1 MYNVE
6 IDLDC
11 NKEEFIEK
19 CVSKLKDVNL
29 MNYFIKNHY
38 GIYGKLFDDNILVT
52 TFLTQNDVAN
62 KRDYIL
68 YGKIIEEESGC
79 KLQGVI
85 KTSKIYKIKC
95 ILLTLLLLFILSKV
109 NLFSSISILFFQGI
123 YILWIYK
130 YNLNNEFI
138 NQMLNEISS
147 FIFQTSEIN
156 INNICI
162 TDKENNFKG
171 SVYKIQKLI
180 AIIFLAV
187 GVIGFLSS
195 FVITLKNKN
204 INEYNENIQNYISN
218 VPGTLYNISEIYVND
233 ENIIISSK
241 EEHSTQVFAKDGTF
255 IFRLFMPYDFV
266 LNVEINDTSNM
277 EVYTRKNH
285 SSIYYKYI
293 VDIDNQKIVS
303 LECLG
308 ESDEEEIDKS
318 KAYFLDFPK
327 YENSKE
333 YYELKYNKLLVLVGS
348 EKKVIN
354 ITDFKMMPLPT
365 ITYAIL
371 ALQGFVGILFGRK
384 ILISEG

>member
-1 MYNVE
+1 
-6 IDLDC
+6 
-11 NKEEFIEK
+11 
-19 CVSKLKDVNL
+19 
-29 MNYFIKNHY
+29 
-38 GIYGKLFDDNILVT
+38 
-52 TFLTQNDVAN
+52 
-62 KRDYIL
+62 
-68 YGKIIEEESGC
+68 
-79 KLQGVI
+79 
-85 KTSKIYKIKC
+85 
-95 ILLTLLLLFILSKV
+95 
-109 NLFSSISILFFQGI
+109 
-123 YILWIYK
+123 
-130 YNLNNEFI
+130 
-138 NQMLNEISS
+138 MLNEISS

-241 EEHSTQVFAKDGTF
+241 EEHSTQVFAKNGTF

-371 ALQGFVGILFGRK
+371 ALQGFVGILLGRK